1 MKRRKATNE
10 KELSSAIK
18 EGADEIEIEGDL
30 ANKVIRI
37 KATGKVAWAVAI
49 GAIAVAI
56 VSLVAV
62 PVSGGSSAVAN
73 LATAPV
79 VFSVLGTASVPAIT
93 LAAVSGGVAVL
104 NKLRGYKIIEKSDSY
119 VLLRK

>member
-1 MKRRKATNE
+1 MKRKKATNE

-18 EGADEIEIEGDL
+18 EGADEIEIEGSL
-30 ANKVIRI
+30 ATKVIRI

-56 VSLVAV
+56 VSVVAA
-62 PVSGGSSAVAN
+62 PASGGTSAVAN

-79 VFSVLGTASVPAIT
+79 IFSVLGTAATSAIT

-104 NKLRGYKIIEKSDSY
+104 KKLRGYKIIEKSDSY